1 MTKPLLLLDIDGVL
15 FPMGPG
21 PVGEDMYEAVLDDFR
36 TISYSALI
44 PGRLQ
49 RLSESYRLVWGTSW
63 GASANE
69 LVAPVLGIHPL
80 PACDLLEFDAPV
92 GVTWKLP
99 AIRSYLGERSGAWI
113 DDEIGD
119 DALKWAAERTQP
131 GAFVQADPRVGM
143 TAEHVEHLLTHAA
156 TCVVR

>member
-1 MTKPLLLLDIDGVL
+1 MPKPILLLDIDGVL
-15 FPMGPG
+15 IPMGPG
-21 PVGEDMYEAVLDDFR
+21 PAGEEMREDVLDDFR
-36 TISYSALI
+36 TISYSSLI

-69 LVAPVLGIHPL
+69 LLAPVLGIHPF
-80 PACDLLEFDAPV
+80 PVCDLFEFDAPV

-99 AIRSYLGERSGAWI
+99 AIRSYMGERSGAWI

-119 DALKWAAERTQP
+119 DALTWATARAQP
-131 GAFVQADPRVGM
+131 TAFVQTDPRFGM
-143 TAEHVEHLLTHAA
+143 TAEHVEHLLAHADA
-156 TCVVR
+156 CAA